1 LRRAEIDRRASRPH
15 TGAVT
20 PQAHQLS
27 HHRNGLGVAYRL
39 AAMACVACLAAGVR
53 WTGHRGIPVF
63 EIIFFRNAFAF
74 VPLGLYIWRTGGV
87 PLLKTS
93 RPLGHLHR
101 SAVGLLGMVCSF
113 FALQRLAL
121 TEATAFTFAAPL
133 FMTALSAVVLREF
146 VGWHR
151 WGAVVVG
158 FIGVLI
164 MVRPEPGHMNVGGVA
179 FALTAALG
187 SALAMVQIR
196 QIAVTEKGPTI
207 VFYFTLAGT
216 LLGLLVSLF
225 NWVTPDLLTL
235 AVLILGGLI
244 GGVGQLFLTEAI
256 RVAPVGVVAP
266 FDYSQLI
273 WATILGYL
281 IWGELPHAA
290 TIAGA
295 MVVAASGIYILHR
308 ELLRFRRA
316 TAVAQNVS

>member
-1 LRRAEIDRRASRPH
+1 
-15 TGAVT
+15 VT
-20 PQAHQLS
+20 APTHAD
-27 HHRNGLGVAYRL
+27 HHRNGLGIAYRM
-39 AAMACVACLAAGVR
+39 AAMVCVALLSAAVK
-53 WTGHRGIPVF
+53 WAGHRGVPVF
-63 EIIFFRNAFAF
+63 EMVFFRNAFAF
-74 VPLGLYIWRTGGV
+74 VPIVAYIARTTGFSV
-87 PLLKTS
+87 LRTKL
-93 RPLGHLHR
+93 PLGHLHR
-101 SAVGLLGMVCSF
+101 SVVGLIGMTCSF
-113 FALQRLAL
+113 SALQHLAL

-133 FMTALSAVVLREF
+133 FMTALSALMLREF

-164 MVRPEPGHMNVGGVA
+164 MVRPEAGHMNVAGVA
-179 FALTAALG
+179 FGLTAALG

-216 LLGLLVSLF
+216 VLGLAVSLF
-225 NWVTPDLLTL
+225 NWVSPDPLTL
-235 AVLILGGLI
+235 AVLIGAGLV

-266 FDYSQLI
+266 FDYSQLF

-290 TIAGA
+290 TLAGA
-295 MVVAASGIYILHR
+295 LVVAASGLYILHR
-308 ELLRFRRA
+308 ELMRYRRA
-316 TAVAQNVS
+316 TVAA

>member
-1 LRRAEIDRRASRPH
+1 VITTASHP
-15 TGAVT
+15 
-20 PQAHQLS
+20 S
-27 HHRNGLGVAYRL
+27 HHRNGLGIAYRM
-39 AAMACVACLAAGVR
+39 AAMLCVACLSAAVR

-63 EIIFFRNAFAF
+63 EIVFFRNAFAF
-74 VPLGLYIWRTGGV
+74 APLALYIWRTTGWTV
-87 PLLKTS
+87 LKTR

-113 FALQRLAL
+113 NALQHLAL

-133 FMTALSAVVLREF
+133 FMTALSALMLREF

-151 WGAVVVG
+151 WGAVAVG

-164 MVRPEPGHMNVGGVA
+164 MVRPEPGHLNVVGVA

-196 QIAVTEKGPTI
+196 QIATTEKGPTI

-216 LLGLLVSLF
+216 VLGLAGSLF
-225 NWVTPDLLTL
+225 HWVTPDPLTL
-235 AVLILGGLI
+235 AVLIVGGLI

-273 WATILGYL
+273 WAAILGYL
-281 IWGELPHAA
+281 VWGDLPHAA
-290 TIAGA
+290 TLAGA
-295 MVVAASGIYILHR
+295 LVVAASGIYILHR
-308 ELLRFRRA
+308 ELLRFRQA
-316 TAVAQNVS
+316 NLAL

>member
-1 LRRAEIDRRASRPH
+1 M
-15 TGAVT
+15 V
-20 PQAHQLS
+20 
-27 HHRNGLGVAYRL
+27 
-39 AAMACVACLAAGVR
+39 CVAGLTAIVK
-53 WTGHRGIPVF
+53 WTGHRGVPVF
-63 EIIFFRNAFAF
+63 EIVFFRNAFAF
-74 VPLGLYIWRTGGV
+74 VPLGLYIWRTADPSV
-87 PLLKTS
+87 LRTR

-101 SAVGLLGMVCSF
+101 SAVGLAGMLCSF
-113 FALQRLAL
+113 TAVQHLAL

-133 FMTALSAVVLREF
+133 FMTALSAVMLREF

-151 WGAVVVG
+151 WGAVLVG
-158 FIGVLI
+158 FVGVLI
-164 MVRPEPGHMNVGGVA
+164 MVRPQPGHMNVVGVS
-179 FALTAALG
+179 FALAAALG

-216 LLGLLVSLF
+216 VVGLAGSIF
-225 NWVTPDLLTL
+225 NWVTPDPLTL
-235 AVLILGGLI
+235 GVLILGGLV

-273 WATILGYL
+273 WATILGFL

-290 TIAGA
+290 TLAGA
-295 MVVAASGIYILHR
+295 AVVAASGIYILHR

-316 TAVAQNVS
+316 TAPADAG

>member
-1 LRRAEIDRRASRPH
+1 MTPTASH
-15 TGAVT
+15 
-20 PQAHQLS
+20 LS
-27 HHRNGLGVAYRL
+27 HHRNGLGIAYRL
-39 AAMACVACLAAGVR
+39 AAMACVACLSAGVR

-63 EIIFFRNAFAF
+63 EIVFFRNAFAF
-74 VPLGLYIWRTGGV
+74 VPLGLYIWRTTGWTV
-87 PLLKTS
+87 LKTR

-113 FALQRLAL
+113 TALQHLAL

-133 FMTALSAVVLREF
+133 FMTALSALMLREY
-146 VGWHR
+146 VGRHR

-164 MVRPEPGHMNVGGVA
+164 MVRPEPGHMNITGIA

-196 QIAVTEKGPTI
+196 QIATTEKGPTI

-216 LLGLLVSLF
+216 VLGLAGSLF
-225 NWVTPDLLTL
+225 HWVTPDPMTL
-235 AVLILGGLI
+235 GVLIVGGLI

-273 WATILGYL
+273 WAAILEYL
-281 IWGELPHAA
+281 VWGELPHAA
-290 TIAGA
+290 TLVGA
-295 MVVAASGIYILHR
+295 LVVAASGIYILHR
-308 ELLRFRRA
+308 ELLRFRQA
-316 TAVAQNVS
+316 NVAA

>member
-1 LRRAEIDRRASRPH
+1 
-15 TGAVT
+15 VT
-20 PQAHQLS
+20 APLHAD
-27 HHRNGLGVAYRL
+27 HHRNGLGIAYRM
-39 AAMACVACLAAGVR
+39 AAMVCVALLSAAVK
-53 WTGHRGIPVF
+53 WAGHRGVPVF
-63 EIIFFRNAFAF
+63 EMVFFRNAFAF
-74 VPLGLYIWRTGGV
+74 APIVAHIARTTGFSV
-87 PLLKTS
+87 LRTKL
-93 RPLGHLHR
+93 PLGHLHR
-101 SAVGLLGMVCSF
+101 SVVGLIGMTCSF
-113 FALQRLAL
+113 SALQHLAL

-133 FMTALSAVVLREF
+133 FMTALSALMLREF

-158 FIGVLI
+158 FVGVLI
-164 MVRPEPGHMNVGGVA
+164 MVRPEPGHMNLAGVA
-179 FALTAALG
+179 FGLTAALG

-216 LLGLLVSLF
+216 VVGLTVSLF
-225 NWVTPDLLTL
+225 NWVSPDPLTL
-235 AVLILGGLI
+235 AVLIGAGLI

-290 TIAGA
+290 TLAGA
-295 MVVAASGIYILHR
+295 LVVAASGLYILHR
-308 ELLRFRRA
+308 ELMRFRRA
-316 TAVAQNVS
+316 TVAV

>member
-1 LRRAEIDRRASRPH
+1 MIAPTHA
-15 TGAVT
+15 A
-20 PQAHQLS
+20 
-27 HHRNGLGVAYRL
+27 HHRNGLGIAYRM
-39 AAMACVACLAAGVR
+39 AAMVCVALLSAAVK
-53 WTGHRGIPVF
+53 WAGHRGVPVF
-63 EIIFFRNAFAF
+63 EMVFFRNAFAF
-74 VPLGLYIWRTGGV
+74 VPILAYIARTTSFSV
-87 PLLKTS
+87 LKTQ

-101 SAVGLLGMVCSF
+101 SVVGLIGMTCSF
-113 FALQRLAL
+113 SALQHLAL

-133 FMTALSAVVLREF
+133 FMTALSALMLREP

-164 MVRPEPGHMNVGGVA
+164 MVRPEPGHMNVAGVA
-179 FALTAALG
+179 FGLTAALG

-216 LLGLLVSLF
+216 VLGGAVSVF
-225 NWVTPDLLTL
+225 DCVTPDLLTL
-235 AVLILGGLI
+235 AVLIMGGLV

-273 WATILGYL
+273 WATGLGYL
-281 IWGELPHAA
+281 VWGELPHAA
-290 TIAGA
+290 TLAGA
-295 MVVAASGIYILHR
+295 LVVAASGIYILHR

-316 TAVAQNVS
+316 PAAA

>member
-1 LRRAEIDRRASRPH
+1 MIAPTHA
-15 TGAVT
+15 A
-20 PQAHQLS
+20 
-27 HHRNGLGVAYRL
+27 HHRNGLGIAYRM
-39 AAMACVACLAAGVR
+39 AAMVCVALLSAAVK
-53 WTGHRGIPVF
+53 WAGHRGVPVF
-63 EIIFFRNAFAF
+63 EMVFFRNAFAF
-74 VPLGLYIWRTGGV
+74 VPILAYIARTTSFSV
-87 PLLKTS
+87 LKTQ

-101 SAVGLLGMVCSF
+101 SVVGLIGMTCSF
-113 FALQRLAL
+113 SALQHLAL

-133 FMTALSAVVLREF
+133 FMTALSALMLREP

-164 MVRPEPGHMNVGGVA
+164 MVRPEPGHMNVAGVA
-179 FALTAALG
+179 FGLTAALG

-216 LLGLLVSLF
+216 VLGGAVSVF
-225 NWVTPDLLTL
+225 DWVTPDLLTL
-235 AVLILGGLI
+235 AVLIMGGLV

-273 WATILGYL
+273 WATGLGYL
-281 IWGELPHAA
+281 VWGELPHAA
-290 TIAGA
+290 TLAGA
-295 MVVAASGIYILHR
+295 LVVAASGIYILHR

-316 TAVAQNVS
+316 PAAA

>member
-1 LRRAEIDRRASRPH
+1 ML
-15 TGAVT
+15 
-20 PQAHQLS
+20 
-27 HHRNGLGVAYRL
+27 
-39 AAMACVACLAAGVR
+39 CVACLSAGVR

-63 EIIFFRNAFAF
+63 EIVLFRNAFAF
-74 VPLGLYIWRTGGV
+74 VPLALYIWRTTGWTV
-87 PLLKTS
+87 LKTQ

-113 FALQRLAL
+113 NALQHLAL

-133 FMTALSAVVLREF
+133 FMTALSALMLREF

-151 WGAVVVG
+151 WGAVAVG

-164 MVRPEPGHMNVGGVA
+164 MVRPEPGHLNVVGVA

-196 QIAVTEKGPTI
+196 QIATTERGPTI

-216 LLGLLVSLF
+216 VLGLAGSLF
-225 NWVTPDLLTL
+225 HWVTPDPLTL
-235 AVLILGGLI
+235 AVLVVGGLI

-273 WATILGYL
+273 WAAILGFL
-281 IWGELPHAA
+281 VWGELPHAA
-290 TIAGA
+290 TLAGA
-295 MVVAASGIYILHR
+295 LVVAASGIYILHR
-308 ELLRFRRA
+308 ELLRFRQA
-316 TAVAQNVS
+316 NVAA

>member
-1 LRRAEIDRRASRPH
+1 M
-15 TGAVT
+15 T

-27 HHRNGLGVAYRL
+27 HHRNGLGIAYRM
-39 AAMACVACLAAGVR
+39 AAMACVACLSAGVR

-63 EIIFFRNAFAF
+63 EIIFFRSAFAF
-74 VPLGLYIWRTGGV
+74 VPIVAYIARTTGFSV
-87 PLLKTS
+87 LRTE

-101 SAVGLLGMVCSF
+101 SVVGLIGMSCSF
-113 FALQRLAL
+113 SALQHLAL

-133 FMTALSAVVLREF
+133 FMTALSALMLREP

-151 WGAVVVG
+151 WGAVIVG
-158 FIGVLI
+158 FLGVLI

-187 SALAMVQIR
+187 SAMAMVQIR
-196 QIAVTEKGPTI
+196 QIAVTEKGATI

-216 LLGLLVSLF
+216 LLGLAVSLF
-225 NWVTPDLLTL
+225 DWVTPDPLTL
-235 AVLILGGLI
+235 VVLIASGLV

-295 MVVAASGIYILHR
+295 LVVAASGIYILHR

-316 TAVAQNVS
+316 TVAV

>member
-1 LRRAEIDRRASRPH
+1 
-15 TGAVT
+15 VT
-20 PQAHQLS
+20 PAASHLS
-27 HHRNGLGVAYRL
+27 HHRNGLGIAYRM
-39 AAMACVACLAAGVR
+39 AAMACVACMAAGVK

-63 EIIFFRNAFAF
+63 EIVFFRNAFAF
-74 VPLGLYIWRTGGV
+74 APLGLYIWRTTGWTV
-87 PLLKTS
+87 LKTG

-113 FALQRLAL
+113 SALQRLAL

-133 FMTALSAVVLREF
+133 FMTALSALMLREF

-164 MVRPEPGHMNVGGVA
+164 MVRPEPGHMNLAGVA

-187 SALAMVQIR
+187 SAFAMVQIR
-196 QIAVTEKGPTI
+196 QIATTEKGPTI

-216 LLGLLVSLF
+216 VLGLAGSLF
-225 NWVTPDLLTL
+225 HWVTPDPATL
-235 AVLILGGLI
+235 AVLIVCGLI

-281 IWGELPHAA
+281 VWGELPHAA
-290 TIAGA
+290 TLAGA
-295 MVVAASGIYILHR
+295 LVVAASGIYILHR
-308 ELLRFRRA
+308 ELLRFRQA
-316 TAVAQNVS
+316 NGVA